1 METNNSNNIR
11 KIKLILIFIFSVFLL
26 SACNLFK
33 AKQGNGPCNQSQ
45 NQLPI
50 NQIQGP
56 GHISPYDGKEV
67 RCISGIVTAVNS
79 NGFFLQSTKAD
90 NDEKTSEAIFVNLL
104 TVAEVNPGDE
114 VMITSGEIREYN
126 PAGLGEN
133 SLTTTSL
140 RTKDIEIISSGN
152 ALPTPVG
159 LGDGGRTIPDK
170 VIENDVNGVIG
181 VDKGKFDPDEDG
193 MDFYESMEGMLV
205 QINNALVVSANNSYN
220 EVVVLADLGEN
231 ASGLSSS
238 GILLL
243 SEDDPNPERL
253 ILDDKYIKMP
263 ELFPGDVF
271 TSPIV
276 GILEY
281 DFGNYR
287 IQPIE
292 THIYQSN
299 GLTEEFLAIEPIQL
313 TETQISVVSMNMENL
328 SHLENPDRIE
338 DYATMIVNKLSSPD
352 IMILQ
357 EIMDDDGYLDSAIV
371 SADENINALQDAVEE
386 AGGPTYR
393 WFNVNPVRNQDG
405 GAEGAN
411 IRTVILFR
419 MDRGLKFL
427 SALPAEPNEEVRL
440 NGSEKNTALTNNPG
454 LIYPSDNAFRNS
466 RKPIIAQFQYQDEI
480 FYVIGLH
487 LSSKGPD
494 GPLFG
499 AIQPP
504 NRSSE
509 EQRIAQASMVN
520 QFIKEILEKDP
531 TARIIVAGDMN
542 DFPWSES
549 IQTLK
554 GNELV
559 NLWDDLDKDS
569 WFSYIYEGNG
579 EVLDHIMVSEAF
591 APHVHSFRAFHLN
604 SVLPANKQISDHDPL
619 MLIIDFNYY
628 E

>member
-1 METNNSNNIR
+1 
-11 KIKLILIFIFSVFLL
+11 
-26 SACNLFK
+26 
-33 AKQGNGPCNQSQ
+33 
-45 NQLPI
+45 
-50 NQIQGP
+50 
-56 GHISPYDGKEV
+56 
-67 RCISGIVTAVNS
+67 
-79 NGFFLQSTKAD
+79 
-90 NDEKTSEAIFVNLL
+90 LL
-104 TVAEVNPGDE
+104 TVAEVQPGDE
-114 VMITSGEIREYN
+114 VMVKTGEIREYN

-140 RTKDIEIISSGN
+140 RTNDIEIISSGN
-152 ALPTPVG
+152 ALPTALV
-159 LGDGGRTIPDK
+159 LGEGGRAIPNK
-170 VIENDVNGVIG
+170 VIENDVNGVVG
-181 VDKGKFDPDEDG
+181 EDKAKFDPDEDG

-220 EVVVLADLGEN
+220 EVVVLADLGKN
-231 ASGLSSS
+231 ASGLNSS
-238 GILLL
+238 GILVL

-263 ELFPGDVF
+263 ELFPGDVL
-271 TSPIV
+271 TSPVI

-292 THIYQSN
+292 KPVYTSN
-299 GLTEEFLAIEPIQL
+299 GLTEKFLATEPIQL
-313 TETQISVVSMNMENL
+313 TESQISVVSMNTENL
-328 SHLENPDRIE
+328 SHMEDPERIE
-338 DYATMIVNKLSSPD
+338 DYAEMIVNKLGSPD

-411 IRTVILFR
+411 IRTIIMFR

-427 SALPAEPNEEVRL
+427 SALPAQPKEEVKL
-440 NGSEKNTALTNNPG
+440 SGSEKNTALSNNPG
-454 LIYPSDNAFRNS
+454 LISPSDSAFRNS
-466 RKPIIAQFQYQDEI
+466 RKPIIAQFQYKDEI

-504 NRSSE
+504 NLSSE
-509 EQRIAQASMVN
+509 EQRIAQASAVN
-520 QFIKEILEKDP
+520 SFIKEILEKDP
-531 TARIIVAGDMN
+531 TAKIIVAGDLN
-542 DFPWSES
+542 DFPWSET

-559 NLWDDLDKDS
+559 NLWDDLDVDS

-579 EVLDHIMVSEAF
+579 EVLDHILVSEAF
-591 APHVHSFRAFHLN
+591 APHINTFKPIHLN
-604 SVLPANKQISDHDPL
+604 SVLPANKQLSDHDPIL
-619 MLIIDFNYY
+619 AIIDLNYY

>member
-1 METNNSNNIR
+1 MEPNNSNNIR
-11 KIKLILIFIFSVFLL
+11 SLKLILIFSLSLFLL
-26 SACNLFK
+26 SACNLISPQ
-33 AKQGNGPCNQSQ
+33 QGNGPCNESQ

-50 NQIQGP
+50 NQIQGA
-56 GHISPYDGKEV
+56 GHLSPYDGKDV
-67 RCISGIVTAVNS
+67 RCVTGIVTAVNS
-79 NGFFLQSTKAD
+79 NGFFLQTTKTD
-90 NDEKTSEAIFVNLL
+90 NDEKTSEALFVNLL
-104 TVAEVNPGDE
+104 TVAEVQPGDE
-114 VMITSGEIREYN
+114 VMVKTGEIREYN

-140 RTKDIEIISSGN
+140 RTNDIEIISSGN
-152 ALPTPVG
+152 ALPTALV
-159 LGDGGRTIPDK
+159 LGEGGRAIPNK
-170 VIENDVNGVIG
+170 VIENDVNGVVG
-181 VDKGKFDPDEDG
+181 EDKAKFDPDEDG

-220 EVVVLADLGEN
+220 EVVVLADLGKN
-231 ASGLSSS
+231 ASGLNSS
-238 GILLL
+238 GILVL

-271 TSPIV
+271 TSPVI

-292 THIYQSN
+292 KPVYTSN
-299 GLTEEFLAIEPIQL
+299 GLTEKFLATEPIQL
-313 TETQISVVSMNMENL
+313 TESQISVVSMNTENL
-328 SHLENPDRIE
+328 SHMEDPERIE
-338 DYATMIVNKLSSPD
+338 DYAEMIVNKLGSPD

-411 IRTVILFR
+411 IRTIIMFR

-427 SALPAEPNEEVRL
+427 SALPAEPKEEVKL
-440 NGSEKNTALTNNPG
+440 SASEKNTALSNNPG
-454 LIYPSDNAFRNS
+454 LISPSDSAFRNS
-466 RKPIIAQFQYQDEI
+466 RKPIIAQFQYKDEI

-504 NRSSE
+504 NLSSE
-509 EQRIAQASMVN
+509 EQRIAQASAVN
-520 QFIKEILEKDP
+520 SFIKEILEKDP
-531 TARIIVAGDMN
+531 TAKIIVAGDLN
-542 DFPWSES
+542 DFPWSET

-559 NLWDDLDKDS
+559 NLWDDLDVDS

-579 EVLDHIMVSEAF
+579 EVLDHILVSEAF
-591 APHVHSFRAFHLN
+591 APHINTFKPIHLN
-604 SVLPANKQISDHDPL
+604 SVLPANKQLSDHDPIL
-619 MLIIDFNYY
+619 AIIDLNYY

>member
-1 METNNSNNIR
+1 METKITNKIR
-11 KIKLILIFIFSVFLL
+11 FIKHFFILSLSLVLL
-26 SACNLFK
+26 NACNLIQSS
-33 AKQGNGPCNQSQ
+33 QGDGPCNQSQ
-45 NQLPI
+45 NQLAI
-50 NQIQGP
+50 NQIQGS
-56 GHISPYDGKEV
+56 GHLSPYDGEDIRCV
-67 RCISGIVTAVNS
+67 RGIVTAVNS

-90 NDEKTSEAIFVNLL
+90 NDEKTSEALFVNLL
-104 TVAEVNPGDE
+104 TVAEVKPGDE
-114 VMITSGEIREYN
+114 VIVTSGEIREYN
-126 PAGLGEN
+126 PAGLGAN

-140 RTKDIEIISSGN
+140 RTRDIEIISSGN
-152 ALPTPVG
+152 ALPTALV
-159 LGDGGRTIPDK
+159 LGEGGRAIPDK
-170 VIENDVNGVIG
+170 VIENDVIGVIG
-181 VDKGKFDPDEDG
+181 EDKGKFDPDEDG
-193 MDFYESMEGMLV
+193 MDFYESLEGMLV

-220 EVVVLADLGEN
+220 ELVVLADLGKN
-231 ASGLSSS
+231 ASGLNSS

-263 ELFPGDVF
+263 ELFPGDVS
-271 TSPIV
+271 TSPVI

-292 THIYQSN
+292 RPVYKSN
-299 GLTEEFLAIEPIQL
+299 GLKEEFLAIQPIEL
-313 TETQISVVSMNMENL
+313 TESQISVVSMNTENL
-328 SHLENPDRIE
+328 SHIEEPERIE
-338 DYATMIVNKLSSPD
+338 DYAEMIVNKLSSPD

-371 SADENINALQDAVEE
+371 SADENINALQVAVED

-393 WFNVNPVRNQDG
+393 WFNVNPVRNKDG

-411 IRTVILFR
+411 IRTIIMFR

-427 SALPAEPNEEVRL
+427 SALPAEPAEEVSL
-440 NGSEKNTALTNNPG
+440 NGSEKNTTLSNNPG
-454 LIYPSDNAFRNS
+454 LIYPADNAFRNS

-504 NRSSE
+504 NLSSE
-509 EQRIAQASMVN
+509 EQHISQASTVN
-520 QFIKEILEKDP
+520 RFIKEILDKDS
-531 TARIIVAGDMN
+531 TAKIIVAGDLN
-542 DFPWSES
+542 DFPWSET

-559 NLWDDLDKDS
+559 NLWDDADMDT
-569 WFSYIYEGNG
+569 WFSYNYEGNG
-579 EVLDHIMVSEAF
+579 EVLDHIMVSKAF
-591 APHVHSFRAFHLN
+591 APHIKTFKPIHLN
-604 SVLPANKQISDHDPL
+604 SVLPASKQLSDHDPIL
-619 MLIIDFNYY
+619 TIIDFNYY

>member
-11 KIKLILIFIFSVFLL
+11 ITKLFIIFSISLLLL
-26 SACNLFK
+26 SACNLIK
-33 AKQGNGPCNQSQ
+33 PQQGNGPCNEGQ
-45 NQLPI
+45 NQLAI

-56 GHISPYDGKEV
+56 GHLSPFDGEDV
-67 RCISGIVTAVNS
+67 RCVTGIVTAVNS
-79 NGFFLQSTKAD
+79 NGFFMQSTKAD
-90 NDEKTSEAIFVNLL
+90 NDEKTSEALFVNLL
-104 TVAEVNPGDE
+104 TVADVKPGDE
-114 VMITSGEIREYN
+114 VMVNTGEIREYN

-140 RTKDIEIISSGN
+140 RTNDIEVISSGN
-152 ALPTPVG
+152 ALPTALV
-159 LGDGGRTIPDK
+159 LGEGGRVIPDK

-181 VDKGKFDPDEDG
+181 EDKGKFDPDEDG

-220 EVVVLADLGEN
+220 ELVVLADLGKN
-231 ASGLSSS
+231 ASGLNSS

-263 ELFPGDVF
+263 ELYPGDVF
-271 TSPIV
+271 TSSII

-292 THIYQSN
+292 TPVYKSN
-299 GLTEEFLAIEPIQL
+299 GLTEGLLAVEPIEL
-313 TETQISVVSMNMENL
+313 TESQISVVSMNTENL
-328 SHLENPDRIE
+328 SHLEDQEGIE
-338 DYATMIVNKLSSPD
+338 DYAEMIVDKLSSPD

-405 GAEGAN
+405 GADGAN
-411 IRTVILFR
+411 IRTIIMFR

-427 SALPAEPNEEVRL
+427 SALPAESNEEVRV
-440 NGSEKNTALTNNPG
+440 NGSEKNTALSNNPG

-504 NRSSE
+504 NLSSE
-509 EQRIAQASMVN
+509 EQRIAQASVVN
-520 QFIKEILEKDP
+520 SFIKEILEKDP
-531 TARIIVAGDMN
+531 TARIIVAGDLN
-542 DFPWSES
+542 DFPWSET

-559 NLWDDLDKDS
+559 NLWEDLDRGS

-591 APHVHSFRAFHLN
+591 AQHVNTFKPIHLN
-604 SVLPANKQISDHDPL
+604 SVLPASNQLSDHDPIL
-619 MLIIDFNYY
+619 TIIDFNYY